1 MDILFGVISIGL
13 GALMLFSGYILARIL
28 LPLWGF
34 FAGFTIGAAGAADA
48 FNAAF
53 IGTTMGIVVGL
64 IVGLVFALCAYFF
77 YSLAVVLLGASL
89 GYWVGTGLLSLI
101 GIDKGFLSALV
112 GITIGI
118 VFAIATI
125 GFNAAKY
132 LLIALT
138 SFAGGLAIIKGLLLA
153 FGKIERT
160 NLDYITTNTQ
170 AIDNNVLWV
179 VALAVLVIIG
189 IISQIK
195 TTKTT
200 YLDSWTTAYGAPKQ
214 STNSYKKDS

>member
-1 MDILFGVISIGL
+1 MDIVLGIISIGI

-48 FNAAF
+48 FNTAF

-64 IVGLVFALCAYFF
+64 IVGFVFALCAYFF

-101 GIDKGFLSALV
+101 GIDKGFISALI
-112 GITIGI
+112 GITLGI

-160 NLDYITTNTQ
+160 SLDYITNVQTIENNTFWLI
-170 AIDNNVLWV
+170 A
-179 VALAVLVIIG
+179 LVILFIIG
-189 IISQIK
+189 LIVQIK
-195 TTKTT
+195 TTKKTT
-200 YLDSWTTAYGAPKQ
+200 LDSWTTAYGAPKQ